1 MKKSTITILASWLL
15 LITGLK
21 AQTIQ
26 EGLNHLYAKRDKSA
40 AEVFQ
45 KLLATNPNNMEAIY
59 WLGQA
64 YFNMDDNAAA
74 RQLYEKALATNG
86 SAPLILV
93 GIGHADLL
101 DNKGNDARQRFEAA
115 LAASRTN
122 KGDNPGIQT
131 AIGRAIV
138 DSKTGDFN
146 YAIQLLQ
153 AATAKDPKNTETLL
167 QLGNAYRKADPGKGG
182 SDAYTYY
189 NKALGVNSNF
199 AVACVRLAKLFES
212 QKNWEFVLKYLNDA
226 VAKDSR
232 FSDAYYE
239 LFWYYF
245 VRKDFTEAGNQLKK
259 YIDSKLPENDIKDEY
274 LNGQLCYVSKD
285 YDCAILK
292 GNKVLNEMGT
302 KTKPRVYKLLAYAYF
317 DKGDYPNALK
327 NVNDYFA
334 KEKPE
339 DVIPGDYKLKADILA
354 KTGGTTDEIYNTY
367 ILGAK
372 LDSVLTSKIDFLKL
386 GADVL
391 KAKGDSTD
399 RIREGDIRLLI
410 LTLKPKLILNDYYD
424 AGFAYYKGKNLS
436 RADSLFEKITVL
448 YPDEKY
454 GWERRYQIGRIRDS
468 TMEKGL
474 AVPFAIK
481 YLEVLDRDTAKNKKE
496 IVSTSSYLASY
507 YNRILKDNV
516 KALEYLRKM
525 LVLDPTNPDIQNN
538 IKILEKA
545 TAPRPGGTT
554 TPKTGSTTPKT
565 GTTKPPPKKT
575 TSTKAK
581 TKTTLASGN
590 SVAIMS

>member
-1 MKKSTITILASWLL
+1 MKKTTITFLTAGLL

-26 EGLNHLYAKRDKSA
+26 EGMNHLYAKRHKSA
-40 AEVFQ
+40 ADVFQ
-45 KLLATNPNNMEAIY
+45 KLLATNPNNIEAIY
-59 WLGQA
+59 WLGQS
-64 YFNMDDNAAA
+64 YFNMDDNAVA

-101 DNKGNDARQRFEAA
+101 DNKNNDARQRFEAA
-115 LAASRTN
+115 LTASRN
-122 KGDNPGIQT
+122 KKGDDPVIQT

-146 YAIQLLQ
+146 YAIQLLLV
-153 AATAKDPKNTETLL
+153 ATAKDPKNTETLL

-189 NKALGVNSNF
+189 MKALQVNPNF
-199 AVACVRLAKLFES
+199 AAASVRLAKLFET
-212 QKNWEFVLKYLNDA
+212 QKNWDFVLQYLKEA

-232 FSDAYYE
+232 FTDAYYE

-245 VRKDFTEAGNQLKK
+245 LRKDFNEAGNQLKK
-259 YIDSKLPENDIKDEY
+259 YVDSKLPETDIQDEY

-292 GNKVLNEMGT
+292 ANNVANAMGA

-334 KEKPE
+334 KEKQE
-339 DVIPGDYKLKADILA
+339 DIILGDVKLKADILS
-354 KTGGTTDEIYNTY
+354 KTGGSPDEIYNTY
-367 ILGAK
+367 IQGVA
-372 LDSVLTSKIDFLKL
+372 LDSVLTSKIDFLKQ
-386 GADVL
+386 GADAF
-391 KAKGDSTD
+391 KARGDSES
-399 RIREGDIRLLI
+399 RNKEGDIRLLI
-410 LTLKPKLILNDYYD
+410 LNLKPKTNLNDYYD
-424 AGFAYYKGKNLS
+424 AGFAFYKGNNLT
-436 RADSLFEKITVL
+436 RADSLFERITVI

-474 AVPFAIK
+474 AVPFATK
-481 YLEVLDRDTAKNKKE
+481 YLEVLERDTAKNKRE
-496 IVSTSSYLASY
+496 IISTSSYLAAY
-507 YNRILKDNV
+507 YANIVKDKV
-516 KALEYLRKM
+516 KAIEYLEKM
-525 LVLDPTNPDIQNN
+525 LVFDPMNPDILKNLE
-538 IKILEKA
+538 ILKKPQ
-545 TAPRPGGTT
+545 APAPKPKGTT
-554 TPKTGSTTPKT
+554 TPKTGSTKKPTKKINTVKKT
-565 GTTKPPPKKT
+565 KT
-575 TSTKAK
+575 TSTTKNTVAK
-581 TKTTLASGN
+581 LS
-590 SVAIMS
+590 